1 MATNSSL
8 RILSE
13 KIVGEKVKISSL
25 NTVLNEINNT
35 RTISTSI
42 FNTAEE
48 GVGHFLVITQ
58 LDKANVLLFDPL
70 SSLMTRE
77 VIGIPLTKIFNG
89 VYFNHEKI
97 QDDKSEFCALFC
109 LGFVRHLLKERSTS
123 SYFEMFNKIDLVH
136 NDRVICEY
144 LMSEILCLK
153 NEKVNQK
160 ERECNLRPQQ
170 YCS

>member
-35 RTISTSI
+35 RKISTSI

-97 QDDKSEFCALFC
+97 QDDKRA
-109 LGFVRHLLKERSTS
+109 
-123 SYFEMFNKIDLVH
+123 
-136 NDRVICEY
+136 
-144 LMSEILCLK
+144 
-153 NEKVNQK
+153 
-160 ERECNLRPQQ
+160 
-170 YCS
+170 